1 MDFLVHFLKKKL
13 LKKLRM
19 QLKLNSNF
27 YFINKPKTWTSQDLC
42 TKFKKIYNLDKVGH
56 SGTLDPNAEGAMLI
70 ATNKYTKLFDYISN
84 KEKTY
89 VVKSLFGYDSE
100 TLDIDSEFKKIHN
113 INLNQIKEEFSEAVN
128 NKLGESFQIPPKYS
142 AIKVKGKRLYKYA
155 REGREIDIPKRK
167 INVKE
172 IEILSLNKEKAEIKV
187 KVSEGTY
194 IRSLISYQDGDNFS
208 ESVSTSP
215 VLIITDQGD
224 ASFEIHGTNTIGQTL
239 SIRETSPDPD
249 GTGTLSYSWQL
260 SDDGINNW
268 SELGTDA
275 TYTISADE
283 EGKYI
288 RSVISYQDGDNF
300 SESVS
305 TSTLQFPKANAD
317 PSIENKGII

>member
-1 MDFLVHFLKKKL
+1 
-13 LKKLRM
+13 M

-42 TKFKKIYNLDKVGH
+42 TKFKKIYNFDKVGH

-100 TLDIDSEFKKIHN
+100 TLDIDSEFNKIDN

-172 IEILSLNKEKAEIKV
+172 IEILSLNNEKAEIKV

-194 IRSLISYQDGDNFS
+194 IRTLISDIAKDINTFGIVS
-208 ESVSTSP
+208 ELKRIS
-215 VLIITDQGD
+215 
-224 ASFEIHGTNTIGQTL
+224 IGNLDINHSSYINDIKKLDPKT
-239 SIRETSPDPD
+239 TPDPLSQNEIIDLPILKVNKNDLINIKNGELMKNDLFKTKETYILEYD
-249 GTGTLSYSWQL
+249 GYVV
-260 SDDGINNW
+260 
-268 SELGTDA
+268 A
-275 TYTISADE
+275 TYVPFNE
-283 EGKYI
+283 KYFKPDK
-288 RSVISYQDGDNF
+288 VI
-300 SESVS
+300 
-305 TSTLQFPKANAD
+305 
-317 PSIENKGII
+317 I

>member
-1 MDFLVHFLKKKL
+1 
-13 LKKLRM
+13 M

-70 ATNKYTKLFDYISN
+70 ATNKYTKLFEYISN
-84 KEKTY
+84 KDKTY

-100 TLDIDSEFKKIHN
+100 TLDIDSEFNKIDN

-194 IRSLISYQDGDNFS
+194 IRSLISDIAKDINTFGIVS
-208 ESVSTSP
+208 ELKRIS
-215 VLIITDQGD
+215 
-224 ASFEIHGTNTIGQTL
+224 IGNLDINHSSYINDIKKLDPKT
-239 SIRETSPDPD
+239 TPDPLSQNEIIDLPILKVNKNDLINIKNGELMKNDLFKTKETYILEYD
-249 GTGTLSYSWQL
+249 G
-260 SDDGINNW
+260 NVV
-268 SELGTDA
+268 A
-275 TYTISADE
+275 TYVPFNE
-283 EGKYI
+283 KYFKPDK
-288 RSVISYQDGDNF
+288 VI
-300 SESVS
+300 
-305 TSTLQFPKANAD
+305 
-317 PSIENKGII
+317 I

>member
-1 MDFLVHFLKKKL
+1 MI
-13 LKKLRM
+13 KLRM

-70 ATNKYTKLFDYISN
+70 ATNKYTKLFEYISN
-84 KEKTY
+84 KDKTY

-100 TLDIDSEFKKIHN
+100 TLDIDSEFNKIDN

-155 REGREIDIPKRK
+155 REGKEIDIPKRK

-172 IEILSLNKEKAEIKV
+172 IEILSLNNEKAEIKV

-194 IRSLISYQDGDNFS
+194 IRTLISDIAKD
-208 ESVSTSP
+208 
-215 VLIITDQGD
+215 I
-224 ASFEIHGTNTIGQTL
+224 NTF
-239 SIRETSPDPD
+239 
-249 GTGTLSYSWQL
+249 
-260 SDDGINNW
+260 GIV
-268 SELGTDA
+268 SELKRISIGNLDINHSSYINDIKKLDPKTTPNPLSQNEIIDLPILKVNENDLINIKNGELMNNDLFKTKETYILEYDGNVVA
-275 TYTISADE
+275 TYVPFNE
-283 EGKYI
+283 KYFKPDK
-288 RSVISYQDGDNF
+288 VI
-300 SESVS
+300 
-305 TSTLQFPKANAD
+305 
-317 PSIENKGII
+317 I

>member
-1 MDFLVHFLKKKL
+1 
-13 LKKLRM
+13 M

-42 TKFKKIYNLDKVGH
+42 TKFKKIYNFDKVGH

-194 IRSLISYQDGDNFS
+194 IRSLISDIAKDINTFGIVS
-208 ESVSTSP
+208 ELKRIS
-215 VLIITDQGD
+215 
-224 ASFEIHGTNTIGQTL
+224 IGNLDINHSSYINDIKKLDPQAT
-239 SIRETSPDPD
+239 PDPLSQNEIIDLPILKVNKNDLINIKNGELMKNDLFKTKETYILEYD
-249 GTGTLSYSWQL
+249 GYVV
-260 SDDGINNW
+260 
-268 SELGTDA
+268 A
-275 TYTISADE
+275 TYVPFNE
-283 EGKYI
+283 KYFKPDK
-288 RSVISYQDGDNF
+288 VI
-300 SESVS
+300 
-305 TSTLQFPKANAD
+305 
-317 PSIENKGII
+317 I

>member
-1 MDFLVHFLKKKL
+1 
-13 LKKLRM
+13 M

-42 TKFKKIYNLDKVGH
+42 TKFKKIYNFDKVGH

-194 IRSLISYQDGDNFS
+194 IRSLISDIAKDINTFGIVS
-208 ESVSTSP
+208 ELKRIS
-215 VLIITDQGD
+215 
-224 ASFEIHGTNTIGQTL
+224 IGNLDINHSSYINDIKKLDPKT
-239 SIRETSPDPD
+239 TPDPLSQNEIIDLPILKVNKNDLINIKNGELMKNDLFKTKETYILEYD
-249 GTGTLSYSWQL
+249 GYVVA
-260 SDDGINNW
+260 IYVPFN
-268 SELGTDA
+268 E
-275 TYTISADE
+275 
-283 EGKYI
+283 KYFKPDK
-288 RSVISYQDGDNF
+288 VI
-300 SESVS
+300 
-305 TSTLQFPKANAD
+305 
-317 PSIENKGII
+317 I

>member
-1 MDFLVHFLKKKL
+1 
-13 LKKLRM
+13 M

-42 TKFKKIYNLDKVGH
+42 TKFKKIYNFDKVGH

-89 VVKSLFGYDSE
+89 IVKSLFGYDSE

-155 REGREIDIPKRK
+155 REGKEIDIPKRK

-172 IEILSLNKEKAEIKV
+172 IEILSLNNEKAEIKV

-194 IRSLISYQDGDNFS
+194 IRTLISDIAKD
-208 ESVSTSP
+208 
-215 VLIITDQGD
+215 I
-224 ASFEIHGTNTIGQTL
+224 NTF
-239 SIRETSPDPD
+239 
-249 GTGTLSYSWQL
+249 
-260 SDDGINNW
+260 GIV
-268 SELGTDA
+268 SELKRISIGNLDINHSSYINDIKKLDPKTTPEPLSQNEIIDLPILKVNKNDLINIKNGELMKNDLFKTKETYILEYDGYIVA
-275 TYTISADE
+275 TYVPFNE
-283 EGKYI
+283 KYFKPDK
-288 RSVISYQDGDNF
+288 VI
-300 SESVS
+300 
-305 TSTLQFPKANAD
+305 
-317 PSIENKGII
+317 I

>member
-1 MDFLVHFLKKKL
+1 
-13 LKKLRM
+13 M

-42 TKFKKIYNLDKVGH
+42 TKFKKIYNFDKVGH

-100 TLDIDSEFKKIHN
+100 TLDIDSEFNKIDN

-155 REGREIDIPKRK
+155 REGKEIDIPKRK

-194 IRSLISYQDGDNFS
+194 IRSLISDIAKDINTFGIVS
-208 ESVSTSP
+208 ELKRIS
-215 VLIITDQGD
+215 
-224 ASFEIHGTNTIGQTL
+224 IGNLDINHSSYINDIKKLDPKT
-239 SIRETSPDPD
+239 TPDPLSQNEIIDLPILKVNKNDLINIKNGELMKNDLFKTKETYILEYD
-249 GTGTLSYSWQL
+249 GYVV
-260 SDDGINNW
+260 
-268 SELGTDA
+268 A
-275 TYTISADE
+275 TYVPFNE
-283 EGKYI
+283 KYFKPDK
-288 RSVISYQDGDNF
+288 VI
-300 SESVS
+300 
-305 TSTLQFPKANAD
+305 
-317 PSIENKGII
+317 I

>member
-1 MDFLVHFLKKKL
+1 
-13 LKKLRM
+13 M

-70 ATNKYTKLFDYISN
+70 ATNKYTKLFEYISN
-84 KEKTY
+84 KDKTY

-100 TLDIDSEFKKIHN
+100 TLDIDSEFNKIDN

-155 REGREIDIPKRK
+155 REGKEIDIPKRK

-172 IEILSLNKEKAEIKV
+172 IEILSLNNEKAEIKV

-194 IRSLISYQDGDNFS
+194 IRSLISDIAKDINTFGIVS
-208 ESVSTSP
+208 ELKRIS
-215 VLIITDQGD
+215 
-224 ASFEIHGTNTIGQTL
+224 IGNLDINHSSYINDIKKLDPKT
-239 SIRETSPDPD
+239 TPDP
-249 GTGTLSYSWQL
+249 LSQNEIIDL
-260 SDDGINNW
+260 PILKVNKNDLINIKNG
-268 SELGTDA
+268 ELMKNELFKTKETYFLEYEGSVVA
-275 TYTISADE
+275 TYVPFNE
-283 EGKYI
+283 KYFKPDK
-288 RSVISYQDGDNF
+288 VI
-300 SESVS
+300 
-305 TSTLQFPKANAD
+305 
-317 PSIENKGII
+317 I

>member
-1 MDFLVHFLKKKL
+1 
-13 LKKLRM
+13 M

-42 TKFKKIYNLDKVGH
+42 TKFKKIYNFDKVGH

-155 REGREIDIPKRK
+155 REGKEIDIPKRK

-172 IEILSLNKEKAEIKV
+172 IEILSLNNEKAEIKV

-194 IRSLISYQDGDNFS
+194 IRSLISDIAKDINTFGIVS
-208 ESVSTSP
+208 ELKRIS
-215 VLIITDQGD
+215 
-224 ASFEIHGTNTIGQTL
+224 IGNLDINHSSYINDIKKLDPKT
-239 SIRETSPDPD
+239 TPDPLSQNEIIDLPILKVNKNDLINIKNGELMKNDLFKTKETYILEYD
-249 GTGTLSYSWQL
+249 GYVV
-260 SDDGINNW
+260 
-268 SELGTDA
+268 A
-275 TYTISADE
+275 TYVPFNE
-283 EGKYI
+283 KYFKPDK
-288 RSVISYQDGDNF
+288 VI
-300 SESVS
+300 
-305 TSTLQFPKANAD
+305 
-317 PSIENKGII
+317 I